1 MENKKLLYQLE
12 YEVAELRKQYLNYID
27 SDYRDDDE
35 KLTLREVL
43 DLGFNNTYIY
53 TDETTNRKVG
63 IYKDNENEYVANGYF
78 IRDDELLNAEVKYVE
93 NETYTDYYGDY
104 IEIYVEFVDKKYN
117 DLLNAVV
124 NSVGDEENE
133 NN

>member
-12 YEVAELRKQYLNYID
+12 YEVAELRKRYLNYID
-27 SDYRDDDE
+27 TD
-35 KLTLREVL
+35 KITLKEVL
-43 DLGFNNTYIY
+43 DLGFNNTYINL
-53 TDETTNRKVG
+53 DNIRVG
-63 IYKDNENEYVANGYF
+63 IFKDENGDYVANGYF
-78 IRDDELLNAEVKYVE
+78 LTDDELLNANVKYIE

-104 IEIYVEFVDKKYN
+104 VEVYVKFEDKKYN

-124 NSVGDEENE
+124 NFVGDKEDE

>member
-78 IRDDELLNAEVKYVE
+78 IKDDELLNAEVKYVE

-124 NSVGDEENE
+124 NSVGDDENE
-133 NN
+133 

>member
-1 MENKKLLYQLE
+1 MNNELLYNLE
-12 YEVAELRKQYLNYID
+12 YKVAELRKQYLNYID
-27 SDYRDDDE
+27 TDE
-35 KLTLREVL
+35 KLTLKEVL

-53 TDETTNRKVG
+53 TDEINNRKVG
-63 IYKDNENEYVANGYF
+63 IYKDNENEYLANGYF
-78 IRDDELLNAEVKYVE
+78 ITNNDELLNAEVKYVE

-124 NSVGDEENE
+124 NSVGDDENE
-133 NN
+133 

>member
-53 TDETTNRKVG
+53 TDETINRKVG

-78 IRDDELLNAEVKYVE
+78 IKDDELLNAEVKYVE

-124 NSVGDEENE
+124 NSVGDDENE
-133 NN
+133 

>member
-27 SDYRDDDE
+27 TD
-35 KLTLREVL
+35 KITLKEVL
-43 DLGFNNTYIY
+43 DLGFNNTYINL
-53 TDETTNRKVG
+53 DNIRVG
-63 IYKDNENEYVANGYF
+63 IFKDENGDYVANGYF
-78 IRDDELLNAEVKYVE
+78 LTDDKLLNANVKYIE
-93 NETYTDYYGDY
+93 DETYTDYYGDY
-104 IEIYVEFVDKKYN
+104 VEIYVEFVDKKYN

-124 NSVGDEENE
+124 NFVGDEENE

>member
-12 YEVAELRKQYLNYID
+12 YEVAELRKRYLNYID
-27 SDYRDDDE
+27 TD
-35 KLTLREVL
+35 KITLKEVL
-43 DLGFNNTYIY
+43 DLGFNNTYINL
-53 TDETTNRKVG
+53 DNIRVG
-63 IYKDNENEYVANGYF
+63 IFKDENGDYVANGYF
-78 IRDDELLNAEVKYVE
+78 LTDDELLNANVKYIE

-104 IEIYVEFVDKKYN
+104 VEVYVKFEDKKYN

-124 NSVGDEENE
+124 NFVGDKENE

>member
-12 YEVAELRKQYLNYID
+12 YEVAELRKRYLNYID
-27 SDYRDDDE
+27 TD
-35 KLTLREVL
+35 KITLKEVL
-43 DLGFNNTYIY
+43 DLGFNNTYINL
-53 TDETTNRKVG
+53 DNIRVG
-63 IYKDNENEYVANGYF
+63 IFKDENGDYVANGYF
-78 IRDDELLNAEVKYVE
+78 LKDDELLNANVKYVE

-104 IEIYVEFVDKKYN
+104 VEVYVEFEDEKYN

-124 NSVGDEENE
+124 NFVGDKEDE

>member
-27 SDYRDDDE
+27 TD
-35 KLTLREVL
+35 KITLKEVL
-43 DLGFNNTYIY
+43 DLGFNNTYINL
-53 TDETTNRKVG
+53 DNIRVG
-63 IYKDNENEYVANGYF
+63 IFKDENGDYVANGYF
-78 IRDDELLNAEVKYVE
+78 LTDDELLNANIKYIE
-93 NETYTDYYGDY
+93 DETYTDYYGDY
-104 IEIYVEFVDKKYN
+104 VEVYVEFVDKKYN

-124 NSVGDEENE
+124 NFVGDEENE

>member
-27 SDYRDDDE
+27 TD
-35 KLTLREVL
+35 KITLKEVL
-43 DLGFNNTYIY
+43 DLGFNNTYINL
-53 TDETTNRKVG
+53 DNIRVG
-63 IYKDNENEYVANGYF
+63 IFKDENGDYVANGYF
-78 IRDDELLNAEVKYVE
+78 LTDDELLNANVKYIE

-104 IEIYVEFVDKKYN
+104 VEVYVEFIDKKYN

>member
-12 YEVAELRKQYLNYID
+12 YEVAELRKRYLNYID
-27 SDYRDDDE
+27 TD
-35 KLTLREVL
+35 KITLKEVL
-43 DLGFNNTYIY
+43 DLGFNNTYINL
-53 TDETTNRKVG
+53 DNIRVG
-63 IYKDNENEYVANGYF
+63 IFKDENGDYVANGYF
-78 IRDDELLNAEVKYVE
+78 LKDDELLNANVKYVE

-104 IEIYVEFVDKKYN
+104 VEVYVKFEDKKYN

-124 NSVGDEENE
+124 NFVGDKEDE

>member
-27 SDYRDDDE
+27 TD
-35 KLTLREVL
+35 KITLKEVL
-43 DLGFNNTYIY
+43 DLGFNNTYINL
-53 TDETTNRKVG
+53 DNIRVG
-63 IYKDNENEYVANGYF
+63 IFKDENGDYVANGYF
-78 IRDDELLNAEVKYVE
+78 LTDDELLNANVKYIE
-93 NETYTDYYGDY
+93 DETYTDYYGDY
-104 IEIYVEFVDKKYN
+104 VEVYVEFVDKKYN

>member
-12 YEVAELRKQYLNYID
+12 YEVAELRKRYLNYID
-27 SDYRDDDE
+27 TD
-35 KLTLREVL
+35 KITLKEFL
-43 DLGFNNTYIY
+43 YLGFNNIYINL
-53 TDETTNRKVG
+53 DNIRVG
-63 IYKDNENEYVANGYF
+63 IFKDENGDYVANGYF
-78 IRDDELLNAEVKYVE
+78 LKDDELLNANVKYVE

-104 IEIYVEFVDKKYN
+104 VEVYVEFEDEKYN

-124 NSVGDEENE
+124 NFVGDKEDE

>member
-27 SDYRDDDE
+27 TDE
-35 KLTLREVL
+35 ITLKEVL

-53 TDETTNRKVG
+53 TDELENTKVG
-63 IYKDNENEYVANGYF
+63 IYKDDNGDYIANGYF
-78 IRDDELLNAEVKYVE
+78 LTDDELLNAKVIYDED
-93 NETYTDYYGDY
+93 ETYTDYYGDY
-104 IEIYVEFVDKKYN
+104 VEVYVSFADDKYN

-124 NSVGDEENE
+124 NSVGDDENE
-133 NN
+133 

>member
-12 YEVAELRKQYLNYID
+12 YEVAELRKRYLNYID
-27 SDYRDDDE
+27 TD
-35 KLTLREVL
+35 KITLKEVL
-43 DLGFNNTYIY
+43 DLGFNNTYINL
-53 TDETTNRKVG
+53 DNIRVG
-63 IYKDNENEYVANGYF
+63 IFKDENGDYVANGYF
-78 IRDDELLNAEVKYVE
+78 LTDDELLNANVKYVE

-104 IEIYVEFVDKKYN
+104 VEVYVKFEDKKYN

-124 NSVGDEENE
+124 NFVGDKEDE